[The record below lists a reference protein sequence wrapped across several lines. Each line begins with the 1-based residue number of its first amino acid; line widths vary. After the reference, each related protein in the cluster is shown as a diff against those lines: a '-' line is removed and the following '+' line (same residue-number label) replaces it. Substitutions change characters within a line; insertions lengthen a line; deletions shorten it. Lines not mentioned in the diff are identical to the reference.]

1 MRILGWTP
9 SFGQFFDINIHLR
22 RHCMARSRGHQRHR
36 RECGCL
42 SMPGLKLPRPLVPRE
57 LCSLGKRPGASEL
70 RGRVNIRLCHF
81 RTQFSHLFD
90 GVLVDQVV
98 VVLIEGAVEGDAVGL
113 EEQVLRVRHLI
124 LGNLLGQFTEL
135 NCHENWEKVPGVSF
149 HSLPAGCT
157 LAPDQGSSQ
166 YHPAGRGRRRSRWT
180 QRPLP
185 SELPLIRFVLNKMLT
200 RLSCSLTDSESWDQ
214 YYSAFDIT
222 IVGVGWIDGSRIW
235 HWHFNLSSIFST
247 SQTYIVLNLT
257 FCETSKRGGIFWSL
271 DSLHSMSFP
280 EY

>member
-1 MRILGWTP
+1 
-9 SFGQFFDINIHLR
+9 
-22 RHCMARSRGHQRHR
+22 MARSRGHQRHG

-98 VVLIEGAVEGDAVGL
+98 VVLIEGAVEGDTVGL

-135 NCHENWEKVPGVSF
+135 NCHEN
-149 HSLPAGCT
+149 
-157 LAPDQGSSQ
+157 
-166 YHPAGRGRRRSRWT
+166 
-180 QRPLP
+180 
-185 SELPLIRFVLNKMLT
+185 
-200 RLSCSLTDSESWDQ
+200 
-214 YYSAFDIT
+214 
-222 IVGVGWIDGSRIW
+222 
-235 HWHFNLSSIFST
+235 
-247 SQTYIVLNLT
+247 
-257 FCETSKRGGIFWSL
+257 
-271 DSLHSMSFP
+271 
-280 EY
+280 